1 MKVIGIAAITI
12 DGFIARHSL
21 EKITWSKDL
30 ELFKK
35 QTLNHTII
43 MGSNTKKTLAVE
55 LENRQSIVVHREDDP
70 KAILDK
76 IKGEKCFIIGGG
88 RTFSKF
94 AEYLTH
100 LYLTLHPLIFG
111 EGIKIFESLD
121 KKIKLKFEKQVSVL
135 PNEGVFQ
142 LQFSVKH

>member
-12 DGFIARHSL
+12 DGFIARHSI

-30 ELFKK
+30 SLFKK
-35 QTLNHTII
+35 QTLNHTVI
-43 MGSNTKKTLAVE
+43 MGSNTEKTLASK
-55 LENRQSIVVHREDDP
+55 LEKRQTIVVHREDNP

-88 RTFSKF
+88 KTFLKF

-100 LYLTLHPLIFG
+100 LYLTIHPLIFG
-111 EGIKIFESLD
+111 EGIKLFQSLD
-121 KKIKLKFEKQVSVL
+121 KKITLKFEKQIPVL
-135 PNEGVFQ
+135 PDEGIIQF
-142 LQFSVKH
+142 QFSIKH

>member
-12 DGFIARHSL
+12 DGFIARHSI

-30 ELFKK
+30 SLFKK

-43 MGSNTKKTLAVE
+43 MGSNTEKTFAAE
-55 LENRQSIVVHREDDP
+55 LEKRQSIVVHRDDNP

-88 RTFSKF
+88 KTFLKF

-100 LYLTLHPLIFG
+100 LYLTIHPLIFG
-111 EGIKIFESLD
+111 EGIKLFQSLD
-121 KKIKLKFEKQVSVL
+121 KKITLEFEKQIPVL
-135 PNEGVFQ
+135 PDEGIIQF
-142 LQFSVKH
+142 QFSIKH

>member
-21 EKITWSKDL
+21 EKMTWSKDL
-30 ELFKK
+30 SLFKN
-35 QTLNHTII
+35 QTLNHTVI
-43 MGSNTKKTLAVE
+43 MGSNTKKTLPAE
-55 LENRQSIVVHREDDP
+55 LKKRQSIVVHRGDDP

-94 AEYLTH
+94 SEYLTH
-100 LYLTLHPLIFG
+100 LYLTPHPLIFG
-111 EGIKIFESLD
+111 EGIKLFESLD
-121 KKIKLKFEKQVSVL
+121 KKIKLKFEKQVPVL
-135 PNEGVFQ
+135 PNEGIFQ
-142 LQFSVKH
+142 LQFGIKH

>member
-21 EKITWSKDL
+21 EKTTWSKDL
-30 ELFKK
+30 ALFKK

-43 MGSNTKKTLAVE
+43 MGSNTKKTLTVE

-88 RTFSKF
+88 RTFSK
-94 AEYLTH
+94 LST
-100 LYLTLHPLIFG
+100 
-111 EGIKIFESLD
+111 
-121 KKIKLKFEKQVSVL
+121 
-135 PNEGVFQ
+135 
-142 LQFSVKH
+142 

>member
-21 EKITWSKDL
+21 EKMTWSKDL
-30 ELFKK
+30 SLFKN
-35 QTLNHTII
+35 QTLNHTVI

-55 LENRQSIVVHREDDP
+55 LENRQSIVIHREDDP

-94 AEYLTH
+94 ATHLTH
-100 LYLTLHPLIFG
+100 LYITPHPLIFG
-111 EGIKIFESLD
+111 KGIKLFESFD
-121 KKIKLKFEKQVSVL
+121 KEIMLKFEKQI
-135 PNEGVFQ
+135 PIIPEKGIFQ
-142 LQFSVKH
+142 YQFKIKY